1 MTDHV
6 TTYLDSDGPVSTELS
21 LKTLEAAGHL
31 AAVVSPTVVLRR
43 DVVLTEDDS
52 VRALLVHA
60 VSGGDHVK
68 E

>member
-6 TTYLDSDGPVSTELS
+6 TTFLDSDGPVSTELS

-31 AAVVSPTVVLRR
+31 AAVVTPTVVLSRH
-43 DVVLTEDDS
+43 VVLTEDDS
-52 VRALLVHA
+52 VRALLVHT